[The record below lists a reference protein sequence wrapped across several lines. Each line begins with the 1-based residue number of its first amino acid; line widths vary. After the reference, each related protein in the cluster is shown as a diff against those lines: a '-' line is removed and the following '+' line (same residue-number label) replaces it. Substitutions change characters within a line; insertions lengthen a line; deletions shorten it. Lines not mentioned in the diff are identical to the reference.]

1 MGALLGMA
9 SACTWSDDLV
19 ADTFTADQW
28 ARLQDDYKPPSS
40 PEPCPVPRF
49 GTVQITQMRCDALAR
64 LGQQLFFER
73 GLSSNCSVSCATC
86 HDPDRSFADP
96 RAANN
101 VSAGAITVTGRHA
114 ISLVNVA
121 LKDDGAPVDHHDVF
135 TWDGRYKSPGA
146 VLALAAGKPMGNDAA
161 ERIAR
166 VIRDHPSYLV
176 AYTALFGPPSSDD
189 AAVFTNLKIA
199 FDAYLRRLVSL
210 DAPFDRFITGE
221 APDAISAR
229 AQHGFG
235 LFVGKA
241 MCAEC
246 HRGNLFTDF
255 TFHATGV
262 PQAGA
267 NVPASDPGRQK
278 ITMQPED
285 ASRFFTPTLRGVS
298 ATAPYMHDG
307 WMASLAEVI
316 AFYRAGGGPVP
327 LPGMRDA
334 LLEPLEITDDDA
346 RDLEEFLTT
355 LGGRPIPAEW
365 TRDTHVEGLCP
376 AAN

>member
-1 MGALLGMA
+1 MA

-28 ARLQDDYKPPSS
+28 ARLQDDYRPPKPPN
-40 PEPCPVPRF
+40 PCTLPGVGEVEP
-49 GTVQITQMRCDALAR
+49 MRCDALAR
-64 LGQQLFFER
+64 FGQQLFFDR

-86 HDPDRSFADP
+86 HDPTRSFADP
-96 RAANN
+96 RVANN
-101 VSAGAITVTGRHA
+101 VSAGALTFTRRNA

-121 LKDDGAPVDHHDVF
+121 LKDDGAPTEHHAVF
-135 TWDGRYKSPGA
+135 TWEGGYTSPGA
-146 VLALAAGKPMGNDAA
+146 VLALAAGTPMGNDTA

-166 VIRDHPSYLV
+166 VIRDHPTYRAKYES
-176 AYTALFGPPSSDD
+176 LFEPVDSNDTV
-189 AAVFTNLKIA
+189 VFSHLKTA
-199 FDAYLRRLVSL
+199 FDAYLRRLVSV
-210 DAPFDRFITGE
+210 DTPFDRFITGD
-221 APDAISAR
+221 APEAISAR

-255 TFHATGV
+255 QFHATGV
-262 PQAGA
+262 LQAGA

-278 ITMQPED
+278 RTMQPDD

-298 ATAPYMHDG
+298 STAPYMHDG
-307 WMASLAEVI
+307 WMASLADVI

-334 LLEPLEITDDDA
+334 LIEPLEITDDDA
-346 RDLEEFLTT
+346 HDLEEFLRT
-355 LGGRPIPAEW
+355 LDGGPIPAEW
-365 TRDTHVEGLCP
+365 TRDIHVEGLCP
-376 AAN
+376 TAN

>member
-1 MGALLGMA
+1 VGALLGMA

-28 ARLQDDYKPPSS
+28 ARLQDDYRPPL
-40 PEPCPVPRF
+40 PPDPCTLPGLGNVDP
-49 GTVQITQMRCDALAR
+49 MRCVVLAR
-64 LGQQLFFER
+64 LGQQLFFDP

-86 HDPDRSFADP
+86 HDPTRSFADP
-96 RAANN
+96 RVANN
-101 VSAGAITVTGRHA
+101 VSAGALTFTGRNA

-121 LKDDGAPVDHHDVF
+121 LKDDLAPPAHHAVF

-166 VIRDHPSYLV
+166 VVRDHPTYR
-176 AYTALFGPPSSDD
+176 AEYEALFAAPSSDD
-189 AAVFTNLKIA
+189 AAVFTNLKLA

-221 APDAISAR
+221 APEAISAR

-255 TFHATGV
+255 AFHATGV

-267 NVPASDPGRQK
+267 SVPASDPGRQK
-278 ITMQPED
+278 VTMQAED

-298 ATAPYMHDG
+298 APAPYMHDG

-334 LLEPLEITDDDA
+334 LLEPLEISDDDA
-346 RDLEEFLTT
+346 RDLEEFLRT
-355 LGGRPIPAEW
+355 LDGRPIPAEW

-376 AAN
+376 AAR